1 MKKFVVYKSSAGS
14 GKTYTLVREYIT
26 LALTYP
32 AYFRQI
38 LAITFTNKAA
48 NEMKQRV
55 LTSLLHLADPV
66 KYKDS
71 AAVKF
76 MLTDISKTSEI
87 PVHQISS
94 KAKEVLSSVLHDYDD
109 FAVRTI
115 DSFVSR
121 IIRTFAH
128 DLHLP
133 VDFEIEMDKDVML
146 DEAVNRLI
154 AKAGIE
160 ADLTRILVE
169 FTESKAAEEKS
180 WHIEND
186 IHFAG
191 NHLFSEEGNKYA
203 SSLKNVT
210 SPQVLKIIGQVK
222 SFMAAYREAVMAPA
236 EKAWKLFR
244 EQNIPVDAFYY
255 GKQGIG
261 AFFMALSK
269 GEIKRPNSRVKDTIS
284 KNQWFG
290 SKTEIIYQT
299 AITALIPEL
308 SACFNE
314 IDQHLETG
322 FSDFIMLEL
331 AGKYLYQLGVIS
343 AVEQEL
349 TNLKREKKV
358 LHISEFNKLIT
369 DIIIKEPVPFIYERT
384 GERYRHYLVDE
395 FQDTSEL
402 QWKNL
407 LPLIT
412 NSLASAQFNLVVG
425 DGKQA
430 IYRFRNGQVEQF
442 LLLPDL
448 PANYDAD
455 VFSEAKDALRNNYQ
469 ERLLNSNFR
478 SLPIII
484 EFNNDFFTWV
494 SGRLDESFRGIYSRH
509 EQFAIPGKKGGFV
522 SIDFLAGDDKIEFA
536 DLTFGRVQEIIN
548 DLSAKGYAYSDMVI
562 LTRSNAQGSQTAR
575 FLIEQG
581 LNVVSNE
588 ALLLASSPEVNLLIS
603 ALSNLSDP
611 DDSIARAA
619 ILVYLSVRKKCHPGL
634 AGLGAAAAAE
644 SFDSFLS
651 AAGYGFNRSRLLSM
665 PIYDLCEELI
675 RLFGLNGSS
684 YDPFIQFFLEFVNR
698 VTLHETYDLKDLLA
712 QWDEKKGK
720 LSVIVPEGIDA
731 IKIMTIHKAKGLE
744 FPVVIWPFAN
754 DTLKNTLDTVWVEPS
769 HPVLKTLPTVLLPL
783 SAELGNAGYDELYAI
798 ERNKSLLD
806 MINLIYVAFTRP
818 AERLYIISKQQDG
831 NSVSLPSLL
840 SEYLA
845 SSGLKWSRGGDSYFL
860 GDDEMLSSVTHDE
873 EKDTPFVNSFLSR
886 DWHGKINIA
895 KRAPEIWEGEETG
908 TQQLWGQW
916 VHDALSLAG
925 KSNQENA
932 VKEISR
938 RESLNLAQSE
948 RLCKQ
953 LDAVLNHPLLHSFF
967 TSDYIRFSE
976 IGILLPDG
984 SIIRPDLVAISEKG
998 AILLEFKTG
1007 QPMEEHIR
1015 QVYTY
1020 ADALISMGYH
1030 IVQKYLVYINDEQVI
1045 VKVVD

>member
-76 MLTDISKTSEI
+76 MLTDISEASGI
-87 PVHQISS
+87 PISQISP
-94 KAKEVLSSVLHDYDD
+94 KAKDVLSSVLHDYDD

-133 VDFEIEMDKDVML
+133 VDFEIEMDKDVLL
-146 DEAVNRLI
+146 DEAVSRLI

-186 IHFAG
+186 IHIAG

-203 SSLKNVT
+203 SSLKDVT
-210 SPQVLKIIGQVK
+210 APQVLKIIGQVK
-222 SFMAAYREAVMAPA
+222 SAITAFREAVMVPA
-236 EKAWKLFR
+236 EKAWKLIR

-261 AFFMALSK
+261 AFFIALSK

-290 SKTEIIYQT
+290 AKTEIIYQT
-299 AITALIPEL
+299 SITALIPEL

-314 IDQHLETG
+314 IDQYLEKG
-322 FSDFIMLEL
+322 FNDFILLEL
-331 AGKYLYQLGVIS
+331 ASKNLYQLGVIS

-349 TNLKREKKV
+349 TNLKREKKI

-384 GERYRHYLVDE
+384 GERYKHYLVDE

-442 LLLPDL
+442 LLLPEL

-455 VFSEAKDALRNNYQ
+455 VFLEAGNALRSNYQ

-478 SLPIII
+478 SLPNIID
-484 EFNNDFFTWV
+484 FNNDFFTWV
-494 SGRLDESFRGIYSRH
+494 SSRLDDSFRGIYDRH
-509 EQFAIPGKKGGFV
+509 EQHVVPGKTGGVV
-522 SIDFLAGDDKIEFA
+522 SIDFLGSEGKIDFA
-536 DLTFGRVQEIIN
+536 QQTLDRVKKIISE
-548 DLSAKGYAYSDMVI
+548 LSDKGYAYSDMVI

-581 LNVVSNE
+581 MNVVSNE
-588 ALLLASSPEVNLLIS
+588 ALLLASSPEVNLLVS

-619 ILVYLSVRKKCHPGL
+619 ILVYLSVKKKCHPGL
-634 AGLGAAAAAE
+634 AGLGAASAAE

-651 AAGYGFNRSRLLSM
+651 EAGYGFNRSRLMSM

-675 RLFGLNGSS
+675 RIFGLDGSA

-731 IKIMTIHKAKGLE
+731 IRIMTIHKAKGLE
-744 FPVVIWPFAN
+744 FPVVIWPFAT
-754 DTLKNTLDTVWVEPS
+754 DTLKNTLDTVWVQPS
-769 HPVLKTLPTVLLPL
+769 HPVLRTLPSVLLPL
-783 SAELGNAGYDELYAI
+783 SAELGNAGYDDLYTL

-806 MINLIYVAFTRP
+806 MINLVYVAFTRP
-818 AERLYIISKQQDG
+818 AERLYIISKQQEG

-840 SEYLA
+840 SEYLV
-845 SSGLKWSRGGDSYFL
+845 SSSLNWSGGGDSYIL
-860 GDDEMLSSVTHDE
+860 GDDGMLSALTHDE
-873 EKDTPFVNSFLSR
+873 EKATSFVSSFPSR

-895 KRAPEIWEGEETG
+895 KRAPDIWDGEETG
-908 TQQLWGQW
+908 AQQQWGQW

-932 VKEISR
+932 VREISL
-938 RESLNLAQSE
+938 RESLNPALSE
-948 RLCKQ
+948 RLFKQ
-953 LDAVLNHPLLHSFF
+953 VDAVVNHPLLHPFF
-967 TSDYIRFSE
+967 TSGYARFSE
-976 IGILLPDG
+976 IGILLTDG

-1007 QPMEEHIR
+1007 QPMEEHIK
-1015 QVYTY
+1015 QVFTY
-1020 ADALISMGYH
+1020 ADALISMGYQ
-1030 IVQKYLVYINDEQVI
+1030 IVQKYLVYIDNEQVI
-1045 VKVVD
+1045 VKEVD